1 MKSKGVMAR
10 MYEEYLN
17 SKEIV
22 QKIADLK
29 IRLALQQEFEQE
41 VDKLVAE
48 VNPTDT
54 GQTRQI
60 REMEEQVLRDIAA
73 HTVRRTQ
80 RHEQKRRFPRCAR
93 VIAAIALLIM
103 VSVGSAMAT
112 VHMVQIGLLKLDI
125 QTYPERTSYGLV
137 PSDSAMDVPAEWQ
150 GDFYPAYIPEGFEF
164 DRCYPNDAIYLD
176 KDGRCLD
183 FSEATYGSVTN
194 LDTENAN
201 LSSVFINGAE
211 ATLIEKDG
219 WAAVVWSANNRL
231 FIVDIDGGKDDAL
244 RVATSVIL
252 IKQ

>member
-1 MKSKGVMAR
+1 MKSKGVMVR
-10 MYEEYLN
+10 MCEEYLS

-48 VNPTDT
+48 VNPTDA
-54 GQTRQI
+54 GQTRKI
-60 REMEEQVLRDIAA
+60 REMEEKVLRDIAA

-137 PSDSAMDVPAEWQ
+137 PSDAAMDVPAEWQ

-183 FSEATYGSVTN
+183 FSESTYGSVTN

>member
-1 MKSKGVMAR
+1 MC
-10 MYEEYLN
+10 EEYLS
-17 SKEIV
+17 SKEIM

-29 IRLALQQEFEQE
+29 IKLALQQEFEQE
-41 VDKLVAE
+41 VDDLVAE
-48 VNPTDT
+48 ANPTDA

-60 REMEEQVLRDIAA
+60 REMEEKVLKDIAV
-73 HTVRRTQ
+73 HTGRRRTQ
-80 RHEQKRRFPRCAR
+80 HEQKRRFPRCAR
-93 VIAAIALLIM
+93 VIAAVALLVM

-112 VHMVQIGLLKLDI
+112 VHMVQIGLLKLDV

-137 PSDSAMDVPAEWQ
+137 PSEKTVEVPAEWQ

-164 DRCYPNDAIYLD
+164 DCCRLNNVIYLD

-183 FSEATYGSVTN
+183 FSEETYGSITN

-219 WAAVVWSANNRL
+219 WTAVVWSANNRL

-244 RVATSVIL
+244 RVAASVIL

>member
-1 MKSKGVMAR
+1 MC
-10 MYEEYLN
+10 EEYLS
-17 SKEIV
+17 SKEIM

-41 VDKLVAE
+41 VDTLVAE
-48 VNPTDT
+48 VNPTDA
-54 GQTRQI
+54 GQTQPI
-60 REMEEQVLRDIAA
+60 REMEERVLRDIAV
-73 HTVRRTQ
+73 HTGKRRQ

-93 VIAAIALLIM
+93 VIAVIALLVM
-103 VSVGSAMAT
+103 ASVGSAMAT

-137 PSDSAMDVPAEWQ
+137 PSEKTVEVPAEWK

-164 DRCYPNDAIYLD
+164 DRCRLNNVIYLD
-176 KDGRCLD
+176 KEGRCLD
-183 FSEATYGSVTN
+183 FSEETYGSITN

-231 FIVDIDGGKDDAL
+231 FIVDIDGGKDDVL
-244 RVATSVIL
+244 RVAASVIL

>member
-1 MKSKGVMAR
+1 MC
-10 MYEEYLN
+10 EEYLS
-17 SKEIV
+17 SKEIM

-41 VDKLVAE
+41 VDELIAE
-48 VNPTDT
+48 ANPANA

-60 REMEEQVLRDIAA
+60 REMEEKVLKDIVV
-73 HTVRRTQ
+73 HTGGRRTQ
-80 RHEQKRRFPRCAR
+80 QEKKRRFPRCAR
-93 VIAAIALLIM
+93 VIAVIALLVM

-112 VHMVQIGLLKLDI
+112 VHMAQIGLLKLDV

-137 PSDSAMDVPAEWQ
+137 PSEKTVEVPAEWK

-164 DRCYPNDAIYLD
+164 DRCRLNNVIYLD

-183 FSEATYGSVTN
+183 FSEETYGSITN

-219 WAAVVWSANNRL
+219 WTAVVWSANNRL
-231 FIVDIDGGKDDAL
+231 FIVDMDGGKDEAL
-244 RVATSVIL
+244 RVAASVIL
-252 IKQ
+252 VRQ

>member
-1 MKSKGVMAR
+1 

-137 PSDSAMDVPAEWQ
+137 PSDAAMDVPAEWQ
-150 GDFYPAYIPEGFEF
+150 GDFYPASACQRSPIAMKQWGFKHEKNKEQKKGCHLWMASF
-164 DRCYPNDAIYLD
+164 FRFIA
-176 KDGRCLD
+176 
-183 FSEATYGSVTN
+183 
-194 LDTENAN
+194 AN
-201 LSSVFINGAE
+201 LSL
-211 ATLIEKDG
+211 TH
-219 WAAVVWSANNRL
+219 AVTAVSPR
-231 FIVDIDGGKDDAL
+231 
-244 RVATSVIL
+244 
-252 IKQ
+252 

>member
-1 MKSKGVMAR
+1 M
-10 MYEEYLN
+10 
-17 SKEIV
+17 
-22 QKIADLK
+22 
-29 IRLALQQEFEQE
+29 
-41 VDKLVAE
+41 
-48 VNPTDT
+48 
-54 GQTRQI
+54 
-60 REMEEQVLRDIAA
+60 
-73 HTVRRTQ
+73 
-80 RHEQKRRFPRCAR
+80 
-93 VIAAIALLIM
+93 
-103 VSVGSAMAT
+103 
-112 VHMVQIGLLKLDI
+112 
-125 QTYPERTSYGLV
+125 
-137 PSDSAMDVPAEWQ
+137 PAEWQ

-183 FSEATYGSVTN
+183 FSESTYGSVTN

-244 RVATSVIL
+244 RDAASVIL

>member
-1 MKSKGVMAR
+1 MC
-10 MYEEYLN
+10 EEYLS

-41 VDKLVAE
+41 VDELVAE
-48 VNPTDT
+48 VNPAGA
-54 GQTRQI
+54 GQSQPI
-60 REMEEQVLRDIAA
+60 REMEEKVLRDIAA
-73 HTVRRTQ
+73 HTSRRRPQTA
-80 RHEQKRRFPRCAR
+80 QKRRFPRCAR
-93 VIAAIALLIM
+93 VIAAVALLVM

-112 VHMVQIGLLKLDI
+112 VHMVQIGLLKLDV
-125 QTYPERTSYGLV
+125 QTYPERTSYGLI
-137 PSDSAMDVPAEWQ
+137 PSEKTVEVPAEWK

-164 DRCYPNDAIYLD
+164 DRCRLNNVIYLD

-183 FSEATYGSVTN
+183 FSEETYGSITN

-219 WAAVVWSANNRL
+219 WTAVVWSANNRL

-244 RVATSVIL
+244 RVAASVIL

>member
-1 MKSKGVMAR
+1 MC
-10 MYEEYLN
+10 EEYLS
-17 SKEIV
+17 SKEIM

-41 VDKLVAE
+41 VDELVAE
-48 VNPTDT
+48 TNPIDA

-60 REMEEQVLRDIAA
+60 RAMEEKVLKDIAA
-73 HTVRRTQ
+73 HTGRRRQ
-80 RHEQKRRFPRCAR
+80 QHEHRRRFPRGAS
-93 VIAAIALLIM
+93 IAAVIALLVM

-112 VHMVQIGLLKLDI
+112 VHMVQIGLLKLDV
-125 QTYPERTSYGLV
+125 QTYPERTSYSLV
-137 PSDSAMDVPAEWQ
+137 PSEGTMNVPQEWT

-164 DRCYPNDAIYLD
+164 DRCYSSNVIYYDND
-176 KDGRCLD
+176 DGSLS
-183 FSEATYGSVTN
+183 FSEETYGSRTS

-201 LSSVFINGAE
+201 LSSVLINGAE

-231 FIVDIDGGKDDAL
+231 FIVDIDGGKDDVL
-244 RVATSVIL
+244 RVAASVIL

>member
-1 MKSKGVMAR
+1 MC
-10 MYEEYLN
+10 EEYLS
-17 SKEIV
+17 SKEIM

-41 VDKLVAE
+41 VDELVAE
-48 VNPTDT
+48 ANPTDA
-54 GQTRQI
+54 GQTQPI
-60 REMEEQVLRDIAA
+60 REMEEKVLKDIAV
-73 HTVRRTQ
+73 HTGGRRRQ
-80 RHEQKRRFPRCAR
+80 REQKRRFPRCAR
-93 VIAAIALLIM
+93 VIAAVALLVM

-112 VHMVQIGLLKLDI
+112 VHMVQIGLLKLDV

-137 PSDSAMDVPAEWQ
+137 PSEKTVEVPAEWK

-164 DRCYPNDAIYLD
+164 DRCRLNNVIYLD
-176 KDGRCLD
+176 KERRCLD
-183 FSEATYGSVTN
+183 FSEETYGSITN

-231 FIVDIDGGKDDAL
+231 FIVDIDSGKDDAL
-244 RVATSVIL
+244 RVAASVIL

>member
-1 MKSKGVMAR
+1 

-48 VNPTDT
+48 VNPTDA
-54 GQTRQI
+54 GQTRKI

-73 HTVRRTQ
+73 HTGRRRQ
-80 RHEQKRRFPRCAR
+80 QHEQKRRFPRCAR
-93 VIAAIALLIM
+93 VIATVALLAM

-112 VHMVQIGLLKLDI
+112 VHMVQIGLLKLDV
-125 QTYPERTSYGLV
+125 QTYPERTSYELV
-137 PSDSAMDVPAEWQ
+137 PSNEAVDVPAEWK

-164 DRCYPNDAIYLD
+164 DRCRLNNVIYLD

-183 FSEATYGSVTN
+183 FSEETYGSITN

-211 ATLIEKDG
+211 ATLIEKDS
-219 WAAVVWSANNRL
+219 WTAVVWSANNRL
-231 FIVDIDGGKDDAL
+231 FIVDMDGGKDEAL
-244 RVATSVIL
+244 RVAASVIL
-252 IKQ
+252 VRQ

>member
-1 MKSKGVMAR
+1 MC
-10 MYEEYLN
+10 EEYLS

-41 VDKLVAE
+41 VDELVKEA
-48 VNPTDT
+48 NPANA

-60 REMEEQVLRDIAA
+60 REMEEKVLKDIVV
-73 HTVRRTQ
+73 HTGGRRTQ
-80 RHEQKRRFPRCAR
+80 QEQKRRFPRCAR
-93 VIAAIALLIM
+93 VIAVIALLVM

-137 PSDSAMDVPAEWQ
+137 PSEKAVEVPAEWK

-164 DRCYPNDAIYLD
+164 DRCYSSEAIYYD
-176 KDGRCLD
+176 KAGNSLS
-183 FSEATYGSVTN
+183 FSEETYGARAS

-201 LSSVFINGAE
+201 LSSVLINGAE

-231 FIVDIDGGKDDAL
+231 FTVEIDGTKEAAL
-244 RVATSVIL
+244 RVAASVIL
-252 IKQ
+252 IEH

>member
-1 MKSKGVMAR
+1 MC
-10 MYEEYLN
+10 EEYLS
-17 SKEIV
+17 SKEIM

-41 VDKLVAE
+41 VDTLVAE
-48 VNPTDT
+48 ANPTDA

-60 REMEEQVLRDIAA
+60 REMEEKVLKDIVV
-73 HTVRRTQ
+73 HTGGRRTQ
-80 RHEQKRRFPRCAR
+80 HEQKRRFPRCAR
-93 VIAAIALLIM
+93 VIAAVALLVM

-112 VHMVQIGLLKLDI
+112 VHMVQIGLLKLDV
-125 QTYPERTSYGLV
+125 QTYPERTSYELV
-137 PSDSAMDVPAEWQ
+137 PSDEAVDVPAEWK
-150 GDFYPAYIPEGFEF
+150 GDFYPAYIPEEFEF
-164 DRCYPNDAIYLD
+164 DCCRLNNVIYLD

-183 FSEATYGSVTN
+183 FSEETYGSITN

-219 WAAVVWSANNRL
+219 WTAVVWSANNRL

-244 RVATSVIL
+244 RVAASVIL